1 MTSKAHPPYGYS
13 GSPEAAPAPEPRDDR
28 LLTIIEVARM
38 LRLHRNSVRNLIRCG
53 DLSSVRVP
61 HRIRVPAAD
70 VIRYLERHQ
79 STIGTRPRSHSIL
92 QGIHRK
98 RRSRARQ
105 QAAGSRRLRKSQG
118 HESRGV
124 QEPSRA

>member
-13 GSPEAAPAPEPRDDR
+13 GSPAAAPAPEPREER
-28 LLTIIEVARM
+28 LLTVIEVARM

-53 DLSSVRVP
+53 DLSSVGVP

-79 STIGTRPRSHSIL
+79 STIGKRPRSRSIL
-92 QGIHRK
+92 QGSQPK
-98 RRSRARQ
+98 RRSRARRN
-105 QAAGSRRLRKSQG
+105 AAAPG
-118 HESRGV
+118 RG
-124 QEPSRA
+124 